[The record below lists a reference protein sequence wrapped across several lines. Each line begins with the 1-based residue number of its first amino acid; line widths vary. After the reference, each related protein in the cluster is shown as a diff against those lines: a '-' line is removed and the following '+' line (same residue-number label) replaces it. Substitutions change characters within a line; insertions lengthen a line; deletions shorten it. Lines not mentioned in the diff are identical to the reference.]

1 MKIGIIGA
9 GNIGSTL
16 GRKWAAADHNV
27 KFGVRNPADAKYD
40 DLHSIGAAVSVAE
53 AASFGEVILL
63 ALPGAAVASFAAEHG
78 QKLTGKII
86 IDATNNMRAPEMNGL
101 AVLAEEAPGAHLV
114 RAFNT
119 LGWENFAEPEIAG
132 TQIDLFF
139 CGTQSAR
146 SKAEQLISEV
156 GLRPVYIGDIDT
168 VATLD
173 SLTRLWF
180 ALAMPQ
186 GYGRRTAFKMI
197 SEH

>member
-16 GRKWAAADHNV
+16 GRKWATVGHDV
-27 KFGVRNPADAKYD
+27 EFGVRGPTDAKYD
-40 DLHSIGAAVSVAE
+40 DLHSVGSVVSIAD

-78 QKLTGKII
+78 QKLAGKIL
-86 IDATNNMRAPEMNGL
+86 IDATNNMRAAEMNSL
-101 AVLAEEAPGAHLV
+101 AVLAENAPGAYLV

-139 CGTQSAR
+139 CGTPSAR
-146 SKAEQLISEV
+146 SKAEQLISDV

-186 GYGRRTAFKMI
+186 GYGRRTAFIMI